1 MSLTKD
7 RAELLDSLVQTC
19 EDNTGYKLNAKSRKT
34 EVVMTKKA
42 FCYVAREIH
51 GYKLHE
57 VSKKLGYGG
66 AYTGH
71 DTVRYHVIQ
80 TKAQIEFKDRTVID
94 AINNCFNIDILAEGC
109 QDPKSIRIR
118 ELESELE
125 ENKRLTPF
133 IDILKRVPPGKV
145 WEVRDRL
152 ELFLKG
158 YSFKHQDVTTEYTAA
173 DTEMTGIF

>member
-1 MSLTKD
+1 MKLSKE
-7 RAELLDSLVQTC
+7 RSELLDSLVQTC
-19 EDNTGYKLNAKSRKT
+19 EGNTGYTLNTKSRKA

-51 GYKLHE
+51 SFTLE
-57 VSKKLGYGG
+57 QISSKIGYGG
-66 AYTGH
+66 LYTGH
-71 DTVRYHVIQ
+71 DTVIYHLNQ
-80 TKAQIEFKDRTVID
+80 AKAQIGFNDRIVID
-94 AINNCFNIDILAEGC
+94 AINNAFNLDILDEGC

-118 ELESELE
+118 ELEVEVE

-133 IDILKRVPPGKV
+133 IDILNRVPPGKV
-145 WEVRDRL
+145 WEVRERL

-158 YSFKHQDVTTEYTAA
+158 YSFKHQDIITEYTAA